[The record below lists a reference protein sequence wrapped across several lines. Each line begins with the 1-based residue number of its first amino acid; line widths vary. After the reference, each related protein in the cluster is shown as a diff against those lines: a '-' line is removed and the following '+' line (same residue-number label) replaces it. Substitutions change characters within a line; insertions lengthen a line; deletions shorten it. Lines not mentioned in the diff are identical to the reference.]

1 MKMRCNNAWWCCLL
15 RLCLLHGHALDR
27 EAAHRGWLNCIL
39 GRRVEVETHSSIPLS
54 VVRLR
59 SEKVAVVVSGG
70 GQEAEESELD
80 VVVN

>member
-1 MKMRCNNAWWCCLL
+1 M
-15 RLCLLHGHALDR
+15 
-27 EAAHRGWLNCIL
+27 
-39 GRRVEVETHSSIPLS
+39 ETHSSIPLS